1 MKSTSDKFYSSLATG
16 EIKRRTFGLQ
26 KRYSY
31 ENVVSNPSV
40 KKYLLPFFD
49 KELVNSDVVL
59 DYGCGAGVLMPI
71 ISAFSKEVHGFDIAI
86 PFIDLAK
93 KLIKEKNIMN
103 ASAYTDTEF
112 NEKFSENCFDVVL
125 INDVLHHMENPQE
138 AIYNAFKLL
147 RPEGKLIVIEPNRFN
162 PAMFISQVIEPNEWK
177 WLKMGYFGYYEEFF
191 GGRGVFKMIKK
202 DWIPLVYGPSSKL
215 VFMIA
220 EICENFPFRL
230 LRWGAPRI
238 FLIFKVNK

>member
-1 MKSTSDKFYSSLATG
+1 MKSTSDNFYSSLATG
-16 EIKRRTFGLQ
+16 KIKRSTFGLQ

-31 ENVVSNPSV
+31 ENVINNPSV
-40 KKYLLPFFD
+40 KKYLFPFFT
-49 KELVNSDVVL
+49 KELENFDIVL

-71 ISAFSKEVHGFDIAI
+71 ISTFSKEVHGFDIAV

-93 KLIKEKNIMN
+93 KLIEEKNIKN
-103 ASAYTDTEF
+103 AHAYTDTEF
-112 NEKFSENCFDVVL
+112 NEKFMENCFDVVF
-125 INDVLHHMENPQE
+125 INDVLHHMENPHE
-138 AIYNAFKLL
+138 AINDAFRLL
-147 RPEGKLIVIEPNRFN
+147 KPEGKLIVIEPNRLN

-177 WLKMGYFGYYEEFF
+177 WLKMGYFRYYEEIC
-191 GGRGVFKMIKK
+191 REKFKMTKK

-215 VFMIA
+215 VIMIA

-238 FLIFKVNK
+238 FLLFKVNK